1 MKVCWLTS
9 VAAPYTIRL
18 FELIAEKIDLC
29 VLMHDAK
36 EEYRNDD
43 WKLMGSES
51 FIVYKVGK
59 DYKALIDSLAEEYD
73 IFVDGMYLSLYGYY
87 GNKAFKK
94 KGKISVMT
102 ADGGVARNRGFL
114 INGIMSF
121 LMTRHEHFLS
131 SSKITDRYY
140 RYYKVDEKK
149 ILYYRFTSLYEKDI
163 VENRKLRE
171 KKNEVRRDLGIED
184 RFILLSVGR
193 PIRVKGFDILLNAY
207 MKTGLTDK
215 IDLYI
220 IGGQPQDDIRKAVED
235 NCLENVRFFD
245 VMSSEKLKL
254 YYAAADAS
262 IICSRGDV
270 WGLVVNEALSF
281 GHPMIS
287 SDMCMAGV
295 HFAQFGNNP
304 IICELNAVDEYAESI
319 QKLFHDEGL
328 RKAMAD
334 QAFSLIEG
342 YTLENS
348 AEDIFQALSL
358 L

>member
-18 FELIAEKIDLC
+18 FELIAKNADLC

-43 WKLMGSES
+43 WKLIGSES
-51 FIVYKVGK
+51 FKVYKVDK
-59 DYKALIDSLAEEYD
+59 NYMSLIESLAEEYD
-73 IFVDGMYLSLYGYY
+73 IFVDGMYLSFYGYY
-87 GNKAFKK
+87 GNRVFKK
-94 KGKISVMT
+94 KGKVSVMT

-149 ILYYRFTSLYEKDI
+149 IMYYRFTSLFEKDI
-163 VENRKLRE
+163 IENRKLRE
-171 KKNEVRRDLGIED
+171 KKDEIRRELGID
-184 RFILLSVGR
+184 GRFILLSVGR

-220 IGGQPQDDIRKAVED
+220 IGGQPQDDIRKIVDD
-235 NCLENVRFFD
+235 NHLDNVHFFD

-254 YYAAADAS
+254 YYASADAS

-295 HFAQFGNNP
+295 HFAQFGTNP
-304 IICELNAVDEYAESI
+304 IICELNAVDEYVESI
-319 QKLFHDEGL
+319 QKLYSDSEL
-328 RKAMAD
+328 REEMSR
-334 QAFSLIEG
+334 QAFSLIKG

-348 AEDIFQALSL
+348 AEDIIQALSL

>member
-1 MKVCWLTS
+1 MKICWLTT

-18 FELIAEKIDLC
+18 FELIAKKADLC
-29 VLMHDAK
+29 VLMHDAQ

-43 WKLMGSES
+43 WKLIGSEN
-51 FIVYKVGK
+51 FKVYKVGK
-59 DYKALIDSLAEEYD
+59 DYRSLVRCLADEYD
-73 IFVDGMYLSLYGYY
+73 IFVDGMYLSFYGYY
-87 GNKAFKK
+87 GNKVFKQ

-121 LMTRHEHFLS
+121 LMTRHEFFLS

-140 RYYKVDEKK
+140 KYYKVNEEK
-149 ILYYRFTSLYEKDI
+149 ILYYRFTSLFEKDI
-163 VENRKLRE
+163 IENKKLRE
-171 KKNEVRRDLGIED
+171 KKEEIRESLGIKD

-207 MKTGLTDK
+207 MKTDLTDK

-220 IGGQPQDDIRKAVED
+220 IGGQPQDDIRKIVDD
-235 NCLENVRFFD
+235 NGLKNVRFFD
-245 VMSSEKLKL
+245 VMSSEKLRA
-254 YYAAADAS
+254 YYAAADIS

-270 WGLVVNEALSF
+270 WGLVVNEAMSF

-287 SDMCMAGV
+287 SDMCMAGL

-304 IICELNAVDEYAESI
+304 IICRLNAVDEYAQSI
-319 QKLFHDEGL
+319 RMLYSDKGL
-328 RKAMAD
+328 REKMAE
-334 QAFSLIEG
+334 QAFSVIEG

-348 AEDIFQALSL
+348 AEDIIQALSL